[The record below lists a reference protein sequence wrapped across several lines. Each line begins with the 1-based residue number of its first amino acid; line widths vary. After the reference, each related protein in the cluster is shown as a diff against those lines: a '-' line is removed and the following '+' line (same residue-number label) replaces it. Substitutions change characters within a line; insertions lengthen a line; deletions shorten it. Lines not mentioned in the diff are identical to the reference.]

1 VTEPSS
7 NPEPKPRSA
16 PLYVVGTLVAVAAV
30 LGVVLLSS
38 RRSAAEARE
47 ADERKA
53 AVAQGPLVR
62 VAPVTVSRPAHTVSL
77 PGDVRAFQQA
87 TLYAKVSGYLKDI
100 HVDKGDNVKAN
111 QLLAELESPE
121 IDQAYNAAEA
131 DLNNKRAQSNRQRDL
146 AKKGVA
152 SEQDAENAEAA
163 TKVAEA
169 NLRSVAASRGYQE
182 IRAPFTG
189 VITARYV
196 DPGAL
201 VSAGA
206 NATQS
211 AQPVV
216 DVAQMDTLR
225 IYIYLGQDDAASV
238 REGDPAV
245 ITEDARPSIQITDKV
260 ARMTRSL
267 DPRTRTMLC
276 EVDVD
281 NHLGQL
287 FPGDFVHV
295 KLSMA
300 SEPYPLIPSAALIA
314 RTGKLNVAVIRDGR
328 AHLVPVTIGRD
339 DGTTAQVTSG
349 LTGGEQVAIGAA
361 AELRDDIPVRIAETP
376 APAGK

>member
-1 VTEPSS
+1 MSTPS
-7 NPEPKPRSA
+7 PQPDKPPRSA
-16 PLYVVGTLVAVAAV
+16 LLYVMGLIVSVAAV

-47 ADERKA
+47 ADARKA
-53 AVAQGPLVR
+53 TVAAGPLVR
-62 VAPVTVSRPAHTVSL
+62 TAQVQVSRPAHTVVL
-77 PGDVRAFQQA
+77 AGDVRAFQQA

-111 QLLAELESPE
+111 QLLATLESPE
-121 IDQAYNAAEA
+121 IEQAYNAAEA
-131 DLNNKRAQSNRQRDL
+131 DLNNKRAQSNRFRDL

-189 VITARYV
+189 VITSRFV

-216 DVAQMDTLR
+216 DIAQMDTLR
-225 IYIYLGQDDAASV
+225 IYIYLGQDDAAFV
-238 REGDPAV
+238 REGDTAV
-245 ITEDARPSIQITDKV
+245 ITEDARPSVQITDKV
-260 ARMTRSL
+260 ARISRNL

-281 NHLGQL
+281 NHGGLL

-295 KLSMA
+295 KLSLM
-300 SEPYPLIPSAALIA
+300 SEPFPLVPSAAIIA
-314 RTGKLNVAVIRDGR
+314 RTGKLMVAVVRDGH
-328 AHLVPVTIGRD
+328 AHLVPVTVGRD
-339 DGTTAQVTSG
+339 DGTTAQITSG
-349 LTGGEQVAIGAA
+349 LLGGETVALGVAAEVQDGMPVRVAQPTAA
-361 AELRDDIPVRIAETP
+361 AN
-376 APAGK
+376 